1 MMKSNQNLVKCSLLL
16 QVNGSKDQ
24 FRYTV
29 TPNNEVKIHSDVEE
43 YIFDL
48 DLTKVNIIKINVNH
62 WDTTASNNGASL
74 IIKQIKIGN
83 VIASYLDAISFF
95 KSTVGPI
102 RRTNGYIDST
112 GTYQIKIHTNLISQ
126 NYLNYLLDLTK

>member
-1 MMKSNQNLVKCSLLL
+1 MKINQNLVECSLLL

-29 TPNNEVKIHSDVEE
+29 TPNNEIKIHDNVEE

-48 DLTKVNIIKINVNH
+48 DLTKVNIIKINVNQ
-62 WDTTASNNGASL
+62 WNITANNTNASL
-74 IIKQIKIGN
+74 IIKQVKIGN
-83 VIASYLDAISFF
+83 IIASHLDSISFF
-95 KSTVGPI
+95 KPIVGPI
-102 RRTNGYIDST
+102 RKTNGYIDGT

-126 NYLNYLLDLTK
+126 NYLNYLINLTK

>member
-1 MMKSNQNLVKCSLLL
+1 MKNNQNLVKCSLLF

-29 TPNNEVKIHSDVEE
+29 TPNNEIKIHSDVEE
-43 YIFDL
+43 YIFDF

-62 WDTTASNNGASL
+62 WDTTSSNNEASL

-95 KSTVGPI
+95 KPTVGPI
-102 RRTNGYIDST
+102 RRTNGYIDGI